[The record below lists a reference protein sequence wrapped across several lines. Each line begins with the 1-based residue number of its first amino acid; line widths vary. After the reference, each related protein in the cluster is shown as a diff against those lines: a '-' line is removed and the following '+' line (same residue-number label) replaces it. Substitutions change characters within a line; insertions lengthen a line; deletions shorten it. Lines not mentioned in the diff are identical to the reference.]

1 MRPKISGVEWPVE
14 GKGFEC
20 IFPAKQGM
28 QTASNFARESRDM
41 PDTRFSLMARF
52 RAAGLKCIALLCQ
65 SSKSSGIRT
74 RCAAATRGTE
84 VSVFGVKPS
93 RYAALSSDIEAV

>member
-1 MRPKISGVEWPVE
+1 MRPRISGVEWPVE
-14 GKGFEC
+14 GKGLEC

-52 RAAGLKCIALLCQ
+52 RVLKLQ
-65 SSKSSGIRT
+65 KD
-74 RCAAATRGTE
+74 GT
-84 VSVFGVKPS
+84 SNG
-93 RYAALSSDIEAV
+93 